1 MKPTPPRAAAGGPP
15 LRLIA
20 LGGMGEIGKNCYLY
34 EYDDTILLVDCGLAF
49 PDETTPGVDIII
61 PDTSYLAGKISQVK
75 GILITHAH
83 EDHIGA
89 LAHILPELPGVPVYA
104 STLARALI
112 AAKLKGHRGANP
124 LHPLDPGD
132 RLTLGP
138 FTIEPFRIGH
148 SIPDA
153 QGFAIHSPVGTVV
166 HTGDFKFDRTP
177 IDGRGTD
184 FELLKR
190 FGADGVLALV
200 SDSTRAESPGH
211 TPSEAVVGETFR
223 AVIEQKPGR
232 VIVATFASNIARLQ
246 QVIDAAEH
254 FGRRVAVVGR
264 SMEQNAKIAQGIEY
278 LKIKQPLL
286 AGSEIGRHKGSPLVI
301 ATTGAQGEPMAG
313 LAKMGRGEHRNVQI
327 EAGDTVIVS
336 ASPIPG
342 NEEAVG
348 RTIDDLFRA
357 GADVI
362 YHSIAK
368 VHVSGHASADELRE
382 MVVLT
387 KPRHFVPMHGEF
399 RMQVAHGR
407 LAVEAG
413 VNPTRVYLA
422 ENGFPIEFHPD
433 GSTRR
438 PNPVA
443 HGRRLIVHGS
453 NHPLDES
460 LLAERLRLA
469 TEGIVVVAI
478 GGVGSHPIVLSRG
491 FLDAEQERRLLP
503 GAAAVAKQILT
514 EPNLSPERRRE
525 RVAAA
530 VASYLERETGRRP
543 GVMPLNVA

>member
-1 MKPTPPRAAAGGPP
+1 MTPTPMRAPAGGSP

-34 EYDDTILLVDCGLAF
+34 EYGDDIVLVDAGLAF
-49 PDETTPGVDIII
+49 PDEATPGVDIII
-61 PDTSYLAGKISQVK
+61 PDLSYLAGRIKNVR
-75 GILITHAH
+75 GILVTHAH

-89 LAHILPELPGVPVYA
+89 LPHLLPELPGVPVYA

-112 AAKLKGHRGANP
+112 GAKLKGARAGHHT

-132 RLTLGP
+132 TVRLGA
-138 FTIEPFRIGH
+138 FTVEPFRIGH

-153 QGFAIHSPVGTVV
+153 QGFALHTPVGTVI

-190 FGADGVLALV
+190 FGAQGVLALV
-200 SDSTRAESPGH
+200 SDSTRAEAPGH
-211 TPSEAVVGETFR
+211 TPSEAVVGATFR
-223 AVIEQKPGR
+223 EVIAKKTGR

-246 QVIDAAEH
+246 QVIDAAEGA
-254 FGRRVAVVGR
+254 GRRVAVVGR

-278 LKIKQPLL
+278 LKIKTPLL
-286 AGSEIGRHKGSPLVI
+286 AGNEIKRQKGTPLVI

-313 LAKMGRGEHRNVQI
+313 LAKMGRGEHRDVTI

-348 RTIDDLFRA
+348 QTIDALFRV

-362 YHSIAK
+362 YHAIAK
-368 VHVSGHASADELRE
+368 VHVSGHASAGELTE
-382 MVVLT
+382 MVALT
-387 KPRHFVPMHGEF
+387 KPRHFIPMHGEF

-407 LAVEAG
+407 LAVKAG
-413 VNPTRVYLA
+413 VDPTRVYLA

-433 GSTRR
+433 GSVRR
-438 PNPVA
+438 PQPVA
-443 HGRRLIVHGS
+443 HGRRLIVHGAAR
-453 NHPLDES
+453 PLDES
-460 LLAERLRLA
+460 LLGERLRLA
-469 TEGIVVVAI
+469 TEGVVVVA
-478 GGVGSHPIVLSRG
+478 VGTGSQPAVFSKG
-491 FLDAEQERRLLP
+491 FLDAGEERRLLP
-503 GAAAVAKQILT
+503 GAIAAAGHALKEKGQSL
-514 EPNLSPERRRE
+514 ERRAE
-525 RVAAA
+525 RAAAA

-543 GVMPLNVA
+543 HVLPLHVA

>member
-1 MKPTPPRAAAGGPP
+1 MVDHASNRPADGPP

-20 LGGMGEIGKNCYLY
+20 LGGMGEIGKNLYLY

-61 PDTSYLAGKISQVK
+61 PDTAYLAANRSRVK
-75 GILITHAH
+75 GVLVTHAH

-89 LAHILPELPGVPVYA
+89 LPHILPELPGVPVYA
-104 STLARALI
+104 STLACGLI
-112 AAKLKGHRGANP
+112 ANKLREHKTANP
-124 LHPLDPGD
+124 LHQLNPGD
-132 RLTLGP
+132 TLAIGP

-153 QGFAIHSPVGTVV
+153 QGFALHTPVGTVI

-184 FELLKR
+184 FELLRR

-200 SDSTRAESPGH
+200 SDSTRAEVPGH

-223 AVIEQKPGR
+223 SVMAEAPGR
-232 VIVATFASNIARLQ
+232 VIVATFASNIARVQ
-246 QVIDAAEH
+246 QVIDAAEAL
-254 FGRRVAVVGR
+254 GRRVAVVGR
-264 SMEQNAKIAQGIEY
+264 SMEQNAKIAQGLDY
-278 LKIKQPLL
+278 LKMKAPLL
-286 AGSEIGRHKGSPLVI
+286 GKDEIARHRGKPLVI

-313 LAKMGRGEHRNVQI
+313 LAKMARGEHRNVEI
-327 EAGDTVIVS
+327 TAGDTVIVS

-357 GADVI
+357 GANVV

-368 VHVSGHASADELRE
+368 VHVSGHASQDELRE
-382 MVVLT
+382 MIALT
-387 KPRHFVPMHGEF
+387 KPRHFIPMHGEF

-413 VNPTRVYLA
+413 VDASRVYLA

-433 GSTRR
+433 GTTRR
-438 PNPVA
+438 PQPVA
-443 HGRRLIVHGS
+443 HGRRLIVNGAKGS
-453 NHPLDES
+453 ISEE
-460 LLAERLRLA
+460 LLHERLRLSV
-469 TEGIVVVAI
+469 EGVVIVAI
-478 GGVGSHPIVLSRG
+478 AKARRPVVLTRG
-491 FLDAEQERRLLP
+491 FLDADEERRLLGP
-503 GAAAVAKQILT
+503 AV
-514 EPNLSPERRRE
+514 E
-525 RVAAA
+525 VAARA
-530 VASYLERETGRRP
+530 LAAPAASEEVRHDRLTNDVRRFLERETGRRTT
-543 GVMPLNVA
+543 VLPLSVE

>member
-1 MKPTPPRAAAGGPP
+1 MPRSTTRTTDGPP

-20 LGGMGEIGKNCYLY
+20 LGGMGEIGKNLYLY

-61 PDTSYLAGKISQVK
+61 PDTAYLAANRARVK
-75 GILITHAH
+75 GVLVTHAH

-89 LAHILPELPGVPVYA
+89 LPHILPELPGVPVYA
-104 STLARALI
+104 STLACGLI
-112 AAKLKGHRGANP
+112 ANKLREHKTANP
-124 LHPLDPGD
+124 LHQLNPGD
-132 RLTLGP
+132 TLAIGP

-153 QGFAIHSPVGTVV
+153 QGFALHTPVGTVI

-184 FELLKR
+184 FELLRR
-190 FGADGVLALV
+190 FGAQGVLALV

-223 AVIEQKPGR
+223 SVMAEAPGR
-232 VIVATFASNIARLQ
+232 VIVATFASNIARVQ
-246 QVIDAAEH
+246 QVIDAAETL
-254 FGRRVAVVGR
+254 GRRVAVVGR
-264 SMEQNAKIAQGIEY
+264 SMEQNAKIAQSLDY
-278 LKIKQPLL
+278 LKVKTPLL
-286 AGSEIGRHKGSPLVI
+286 GKDEIARHKGTPLVI

-313 LAKMGRGEHRNVQI
+313 LAKMGRGEHRNVEI
-327 EAGDTVIVS
+327 TAGDTVIVS

-357 GADVI
+357 GANVV

-368 VHVSGHASADELRE
+368 VHVSGHASQDELRE
-382 MVVLT
+382 MIALT

-413 VNPTRVYLA
+413 VDASRVYLA

-433 GSTRR
+433 GTTRR
-438 PNPVA
+438 PQPVA
-443 HGRRLIVHGS
+443 HGRRLIVNGAGA
-453 NHPLDES
+453 PLPEE
-460 LLAERLRLA
+460 LLHERIRLA
-469 TEGIVVVAI
+469 TEGIVILAL
-478 GGVGSHPIVLSRG
+478 GATRPALLTRG
-491 FLDAEQERRLLP
+491 FLSADEEQRLLGP
-503 GAAAVAKQILT
+503 AAEVARRSIAEPAATAELRAERSAVAV
-514 EPNLSPERRRE
+514 RR
-525 RVAAA
+525 
-530 VASYLERETGRRP
+530 YLERETGRRVTVLP
-543 GVMPLNVA
+543 ISVA

>member
-1 MKPTPPRAAAGGPP
+1 MPRQTPNRPADGPP

-20 LGGMGEIGKNCYLY
+20 LGGMGEIGKNLYLY

-61 PDTSYLAGKISQVK
+61 PDTAYLAANRSRVK
-75 GILITHAH
+75 GVLVTHAH

-89 LAHILPELPGVPVYA
+89 LPHILPELPGVPVYA
-104 STLARALI
+104 STLACGLI
-112 AAKLKGHRGANP
+112 ANKLREHKTANP
-124 LHPLDPGD
+124 LHRLNPGD
-132 RLTLGP
+132 TLAIGP

-153 QGFAIHSPVGTVV
+153 QGFALHTPVGTVI

-184 FELLKR
+184 FELLRR

-223 AVIEQKPGR
+223 SVMADAPGR
-232 VIVATFASNIARLQ
+232 VIVATFASNIARVQ
-246 QVIDAAEH
+246 QVIDAAETL
-254 FGRRVAVVGR
+254 GRRVAVVGR
-264 SMEQNAKIAQGIEY
+264 SMEQNAKIAQSLDY
-278 LKIKQPLL
+278 LKMKAPLL
-286 AGSEIGRHKGSPLVI
+286 GKDEIARHKGKPLVI

-313 LAKMGRGEHRNVQI
+313 LAKMGRGEHRNVEI
-327 EAGDTVIVS
+327 TAGDTVIVS

-357 GADVI
+357 GANVV
-362 YHSIAK
+362 YHSIAR
-368 VHVSGHASADELRE
+368 VHVSGHASQDELRE
-382 MVVLT
+382 MIALT
-387 KPRHFVPMHGEF
+387 KPRHFIPMHGEF

-413 VNPTRVYLA
+413 VDASRVYLA

-433 GSTRR
+433 GTTRR
-438 PNPVA
+438 PQPVA
-443 HGRRLIVHGS
+443 HGRRLIVNGAKGS
-453 NHPLDES
+453 ISEE
-460 LLAERLRLA
+460 LLHERLRLSA
-469 TEGIVVVAI
+469 EGVVIVAI
-478 GGVGSHPIVLSRG
+478 AKARRPVVLTRG
-491 FLDAEQERRLLP
+491 FLDADEERRLLGP
-503 GAAAVAKQILT
+503 AV
-514 EPNLSPERRRE
+514 E
-525 RVAAA
+525 VAARA
-530 VASYLERETGRRP
+530 LAAPAASEEVRHGRLANDVRRFLERETGRRTTVLP
-543 GVMPLNVA
+543 ISVE

>member
-1 MKPTPPRAAAGGPP
+1 MPRQTPNRPADGPP

-20 LGGMGEIGKNCYLY
+20 LGGMGEIGKNLYLY

-61 PDTSYLAGKISQVK
+61 PDTAYLAANRSRVK
-75 GILITHAH
+75 GVLVTHAH

-89 LAHILPELPGVPVYA
+89 LPHILPELPGVPVYA
-104 STLARALI
+104 STLACGLI
-112 AAKLKGHRGANP
+112 ANKLREHKTANP
-124 LHPLDPGD
+124 LHRLNPGD
-132 RLTLGP
+132 TLAIGP

-153 QGFAIHSPVGTVV
+153 QGFALHTPVGTVI

-184 FELLKR
+184 FELLRR

-223 AVIEQKPGR
+223 SVMADAPGR
-232 VIVATFASNIARLQ
+232 VIVATFASNIARVQ
-246 QVIDAAEH
+246 QVIDAAETL
-254 FGRRVAVVGR
+254 GRRVAVVGR
-264 SMEQNAKIAQGIEY
+264 SMEQNAKIAQSLDY
-278 LKIKQPLL
+278 LKMKAPLL
-286 AGSEIGRHKGSPLVI
+286 GKDEIARHKGKPLVI

-313 LAKMGRGEHRNVQI
+313 LAKMGRGEHRNVEI
-327 EAGDTVIVS
+327 TAGDTVIVS

-357 GADVI
+357 GANVV
-362 YHSIAK
+362 YHSIAR
-368 VHVSGHASADELRE
+368 VHVSGHASQDELRE
-382 MVVLT
+382 MIALT
-387 KPRHFVPMHGEF
+387 KPRHFIPMHGEF

-413 VNPTRVYLA
+413 VDASRVYLA

-433 GSTRR
+433 GTTRR
-438 PNPVA
+438 PQPVA
-443 HGRRLIVHGS
+443 HGRRLIVNGAKGS
-453 NHPLDES
+453 ISEE
-460 LLAERLRLA
+460 LLHERLRLSA
-469 TEGIVVVAI
+469 EGVVIVAI
-478 GGVGSHPIVLSRG
+478 AKARRPVVLTRG
-491 FLDAEQERRLLP
+491 FLDADEERRLLGP
-503 GAAAVAKQILT
+503 AV
-514 EPNLSPERRRE
+514 E
-525 RVAAA
+525 VAARA
-530 VASYLERETGRRP
+530 LAAPAASEEARHGRLANDVRRFLERETGRRTTVLP
-543 GVMPLNVA
+543 ISVE

>member
-1 MKPTPPRAAAGGPP
+1 MPRQTPNRPADGPP

-20 LGGMGEIGKNCYLY
+20 LGGMGEIGKNLYLY

-61 PDTSYLAGKISQVK
+61 PDTAYLAANRSRVK
-75 GILITHAH
+75 GVLVTHAH

-89 LAHILPELPGVPVYA
+89 LPHILPELPGVPVYA
-104 STLARALI
+104 STLACGLI
-112 AAKLKGHRGANP
+112 ANKLREHKTANP
-124 LHPLDPGD
+124 LHRLNPGD
-132 RLTLGP
+132 TLAIGP

-153 QGFAIHSPVGTVV
+153 QGFALHTPVGTVI

-184 FELLKR
+184 FELLRR

-223 AVIEQKPGR
+223 SVMADAPGR
-232 VIVATFASNIARLQ
+232 VIVATFASNIARVQ
-246 QVIDAAEH
+246 QVIDAAETL
-254 FGRRVAVVGR
+254 GRRVAVVGR
-264 SMEQNAKIAQGIEY
+264 SMEQNAKIAQSLDY
-278 LKIKQPLL
+278 LKMKAPLL
-286 AGSEIGRHKGSPLVI
+286 GKDEISRHKGKPLVI

-313 LAKMGRGEHRNVQI
+313 LAKMGRGEHRNVEI
-327 EAGDTVIVS
+327 TAGDTVIVS

-357 GADVI
+357 GANVV
-362 YHSIAK
+362 YHSIAR
-368 VHVSGHASADELRE
+368 VHVSGHASQDELRE
-382 MVVLT
+382 MIALT
-387 KPRHFVPMHGEF
+387 KPRHFIPMHGEF

-413 VNPTRVYLA
+413 VDASRVYLA

-433 GSTRR
+433 GTTRR
-438 PNPVA
+438 PQPVA
-443 HGRRLIVHGS
+443 HGRRLIVNGAKGS
-453 NHPLDES
+453 ISEE
-460 LLAERLRLA
+460 LLHERLRLSA
-469 TEGIVVVAI
+469 EGVVIVAI
-478 GGVGSHPIVLSRG
+478 AKARRPVVLTRG
-491 FLDAEQERRLLP
+491 FLDADEERRLLGP
-503 GAAAVAKQILT
+503 AV
-514 EPNLSPERRRE
+514 E
-525 RVAAA
+525 VAARA
-530 VASYLERETGRRP
+530 LAAPAASEEVRHGRLANDVRRFLERETGRRTTVLP
-543 GVMPLNVA
+543 ISVE